1 MAALLMAPGSET
13 QQMLAALQARAVALR
28 IVPGPP
34 VMSHIVYARTW
45 YELTG
50 QRQWIVTPILELLD

>member
-1 MAALLMAPGSET
+1 MAALLMAQGSET

-50 QRQWIVTPILELLD
+50 QRQ